1 MICIGSWYCC
11 LAFPCCT
18 VGDRPGGRKPCPV
31 TVAVPGPELFAAAE
45 AAAAPAA
52 AAGANLSEHET
63 SRTGGRAV
71 HGIVPTAFEFRW
83 AQCRVGL
90 PRDSVTEKR
99 ATAGKKAVETPG
111 GGRDCTSSPSASSHR
126 RAVSRSGGATR
137 AERDGRPVNR
147 RNGLSGAFVSPQNPR
162 PRPPTVPGF
171 RDRARPRA
179 VCR

>member
-90 PRDSVTEKR
+90 PRGMEQRRSVQQQARRPSRRPEVAGIARARRALR
-99 ATAGKKAVETPG
+99 ATV
-111 GGRDCTSSPSASSHR
+111 GR
-126 RAVSRSGGATR
+126 
-137 AERDGRPVNR
+137 
-147 RNGLSGAFVSPQNPR
+147 
-162 PRPPTVPGF
+162 
-171 RDRARPRA
+171 
-179 VCR
+179 